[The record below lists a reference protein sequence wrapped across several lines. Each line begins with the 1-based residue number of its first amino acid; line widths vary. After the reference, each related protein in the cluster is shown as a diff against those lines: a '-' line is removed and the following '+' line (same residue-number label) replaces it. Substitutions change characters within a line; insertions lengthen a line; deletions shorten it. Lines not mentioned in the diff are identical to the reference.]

1 MSWVLAIGGICALII
16 LHEFGHF
23 AAAKLVGMRVERFSL
38 FFPPKLVGI
47 KRGETEYS
55 IGAVPLGGYV
65 KITGMN
71 PEEITPSLRDYAK
84 QIGADKA
91 RVEPGPHVLMR
102 VDDQWRDVTDEL
114 PPAAVAEAVEDQ
126 RRGYF
131 NQPPWKRIA
140 VIAAGPGVNLLIA
153 FVIFWVLLW
162 SGSVGGDITL
172 GNLVTSIRTIEPSTT
187 VVLQT
192 ESGSP
197 AERVLK
203 SGDKVLAVDGVRGT
217 FKQISAQINTHRC
230 AGAQTAGC
238 NAATPAL
245 FTIQR
250 GNRVL
255 TIPVRP
261 RLDRSLSPPRMRIG
275 FSYGYPKSFGP
286 FAAATTALDEMV
298 HITGQTVGN
307 LGKALTS
314 SQTRKQLHSI
324 VGISQTTNSFVA
336 AGAGYGFVII
346 GFVSLVLGVLNLF
359 PFLPLDG
366 GHIAWAVAE
375 KIGRRRISLATM
387 WRFSSVGIILLV
399 FLVINGFSND
409 INRLAGS

>member
-1 MSWVLAIGGICALII
+1 MSWAIAIGGICALII

-23 AAAKLVGMRVERFSL
+23 AVAKLVGMRVERFSL

-47 KRGETEYS
+47 RRGETEYS
-55 IGAVPLGGYV
+55 IGALPLGGYV

-71 PEEITPSLRDYAK
+71 PEEITPSLREYAK

-91 RVEPGPHVLMR
+91 RVEPGPRVLMR
-102 VDDQWRDVTDEL
+102 VDDEWRDVTADLSPE
-114 PPAAVAEAVEDQ
+114 AVADAAEDQ

-140 VIAAGPGVNLLIA
+140 VIAAGPGVNLVIA
-153 FVIFWVLLW
+153 FVIFWGLLW

-172 GNLVTSIRTIEPSTT
+172 TNLVPSIQTIKPSTT
-187 VVLQT
+187 AVLQT

-197 AERVLK
+197 AARALK
-203 SGDKVLAVDGVRGT
+203 SGDKVLAVDGVHGAFSR
-217 FKQISAQINTHRC
+217 ISAQINSHRC
-230 AGAQTAGC
+230 AGAQTADC
-238 NAATPAL
+238 NAATPAQI
-245 FTIQR
+245 TVQR
-250 GNRVL
+250 GKRIL

-261 RLDRSLSPPRMRIG
+261 RYDAGLKRMRIG
-275 FSYGYPKSFGP
+275 FSYGQPKSFGP
-286 FAAATTALDEMV
+286 AAAGVTALDEMV

-324 VGISQTTNSFVA
+324 VGISQATNTFVA

-366 GHIAWAVAE
+366 GHIAWAIAE
-375 KIGRRRISLATM
+375 KIGRRRISVATM